1 VTKAALAIAA
11 YADEQRMG
19 GLRDTATQMVTLL
32 EAANYYP
39 RVECISAYPEAGEV
53 EVDGQRFLNF
63 SSNNYLGLSTHPKVI
78 AAAAEALRAYGLGGG
93 GSRLT
98 AGTQEPHVRLE
109 TRIAEFKGTEAAI
122 VFSAGYLA
130 NAGIL
135 PALAGATAKG
145 VRALL
150 EAVGPAE
157 PQLAVFFDKL
167 VHASILDGL
176 AVASSR
182 LFRTGIKLSAY
193 RHRDMAHLEHLLQ
206 RAAHTDRKLII
217 TDGVFS
223 LHGRMAPLREIVRLA
238 HLYNA
243 ETYVDDAHGT
253 GLFGDNGRGTAELL
267 GVEREIDFS
276 VSTLS
281 KSLGGA
287 GGFIAGD
294 RALCQYLR
302 VAARTYMFQTSLPP
316 AVANGLVAAFDVIR
330 DEPERRHGVLR
341 RATLVRDE
349 LKRLG
354 FDTFDSQT
362 QIIPVRFGDE
372 SRAKQAMHKL
382 WDYRIF
388 APCYYYPA
396 VGPTEA
402 MVRVNI
408 TFAHSDAHLER
419 LLTALAKTGR
429 SLGVIS

>member
-1 VTKAALAIAA
+1 
-11 YADEQRMG
+11 M
-19 GLRDTATQMVTLL
+19 
-32 EAANYYP
+32 
-39 RVECISAYPEAGEV
+39 
-53 EVDGQRFLNF
+53 
-63 SSNNYLGLSTHPKVI
+63 
-78 AAAAEALRAYGLGGG
+78 
-93 GSRLT
+93 
-98 AGTQEPHVRLE
+98 
-109 TRIAEFKGTEAAI
+109 
-122 VFSAGYLA
+122 
-130 NAGIL
+130 
-135 PALAGATAKG
+135 KG

-150 EAVGPAE
+150 EATGPAE

-176 AVASSR
+176 ALASSR
-182 LFRTGIKLSAY
+182 VFRTGIKLSAY
-193 RHRDMAHLEHLLQ
+193 RHRDMAHLEYLLQ

-238 HLYNA
+238 RRYNA

-253 GLFGDNGRGTAELL
+253 GLFGDHGRGTAELL

-281 KSLGGA
+281 KSLGGV

-302 VAARTYMFQTSLPP
+302 VAARTYMFQTSLPA
-316 AVANGLVAAFDVIR
+316 AVANGLVAAFDVI
-330 DEPERRHGVLR
+330 
-341 RATLVRDE
+341 RDE

-372 SRAKQAMHKL
+372 TRAKQAMHKL

-408 TFAHSDAHLER
+408 TFAHSEAHLER

-429 SLGVIS
+429 SLGVIP